1 MAKRTYPKRRKTG
14 AAKPAEDGKTPSGE
28 KKVAGVKKAKTQAT
42 GPKVAKSGGGVA
54 AGAGGAVKTAGKTGP
69 AAGKGKTTART
80 AGGAKGKT
88 VSASAQA
95 KDKALKVKQAVRKG
109 TITTRRRKI
118 RTNITF
124 RMPKTLKQTRK
135 PKFPRISVPRRP
147 RMDKFAIIDHPITT
161 ESAMKKIE
169 EHNTLVF
176 LVHLKASKPQ
186 VKQAVE
192 SMYDVQV
199 AKVNTLVRP
208 DGFKKAYVRLLPDY
222 DALDVANKIGI
233 I

>member
-14 AAKPAEDGKTPSGE
+14 TAKPAEEGKTPSGD
-28 KKVAGVKKAKTQAT
+28 KKLTGVKKPKIAKAGAAAVGGAAKPTGKAGVAKT
-42 GPKVAKSGGGVA
+42 
-54 AGAGGAVKTAGKTGP
+54 
-69 AAGKGKTTART
+69 AAGKGKGK
-80 AGGAKGKT
+80 AGRNVGAAKGKS

-118 RTNITF
+118 RTNIKF
-124 RMPKTLKQTRK
+124 RMPKTLKQARK

-199 AKVNTLVRP
+199 AKVNTLIRP